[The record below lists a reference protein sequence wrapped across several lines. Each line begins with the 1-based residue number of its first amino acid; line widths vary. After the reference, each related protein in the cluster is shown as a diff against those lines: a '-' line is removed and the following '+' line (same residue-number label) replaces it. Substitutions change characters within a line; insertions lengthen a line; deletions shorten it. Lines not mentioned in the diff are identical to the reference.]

1 MCFSA
6 EASFIVSGVLSIVS
20 VSAIRKVKD
29 RKDIF
34 IAFVPL
40 IFALQQFTEG
50 LLWVALKNGEMP
62 GAQFWL
68 ANLYG
73 IFIGVIWPSYASFA
87 LYQGEIESRTR
98 KVMISMIVVGLG
110 LAAYT
115 IIGLISEPIVAYIVN
130 DSIRYEHEVEGQQ
143 FVRAMYLFA
152 TCVPFILASDRNLN
166 ISGILITLGFLVAF
180 YAYRETFAS
189 VWCFFAAVTSAL
201 IYFYVINQ
209 NKKRGMNRAT
219 QS

>member
-6 EASFIVSGVLSIVS
+6 EASFIVSGALSIVS
-20 VSAIRKVKD
+20 VSTIRTVKN
-29 RKDIF
+29 KKNIF
-34 IAFVPL
+34 IAFIPL

-50 LLWVALKNGEMP
+50 LLWVALGNGEMSQ
-62 GAQFWL
+62 AQFWL

-73 IFIGVIWPSYASFA
+73 IFIGVIWPLYAPFA
-87 LYQGEIESRTR
+87 LYQGEIASRTR
-98 KVMISMIVVGLG
+98 KIMIAMIVVGLG

-152 TCVPFILASDRNLN
+152 TCVPFFLASDRILN
-166 ISGILITLGFLVAF
+166 ITGILITLGFLAAF

-189 VWCFFAAVTSAL
+189 IWCFFAAIASAL

-209 NKKRGMNRAT
+209 NKKREINRAA
-219 QS
+219 